1 MNNTVRIGRNSL
13 EAPTLTKMFQ
23 SPRVVSMRTI
33 EYVYVLSPEG
43 TDRLRV
49 RAHRAGREIVSFVV
63 QYEAY
68 LGETW
73 HPIVRFDT
81 AHGFAHRDRM
91 HPDGRVDK
99 EPLLWDTYP
108 VALTMATEELKAQ
121 WPQYRRRYEE
131 EWHGV

>member
-1 MNNTVRIGRNSL
+1 
-13 EAPTLTKMFQ
+13 
-23 SPRVVSMRTI
+23 MRAI

-49 RAHRAGREIVSFVV
+49 RAQRAGAEILAFAV

-68 LGETW
+68 LSSTW

-81 AHGFAHRDRM
+81 AHGFAHRDLM

-99 EPLLWDTYP
+99 EPLLWETYN
-108 VALTMATEELKAQ
+108 VALTSATQELKTH
-121 WPQYRRRYEE
+121 WRQYRQHYEE
-131 EWHGV
+131 ELHGS